1 MLKVNNIYFQ
11 YHQKKRVLDD
21 LSFSLGVGEHMCIMG
36 ESGSGKSTLLKAIYG
51 LIDLDQGSITWKNQ
65 EVLGPAYHLI
75 PGMDFFKYVAQDF
88 DLMPYT
94 SVSENIGKF
103 LSRFY
108 PEEKAKRTQELLGVI
123 EMVEFA
129 DEKVKNLS
137 GGQQQRVAIARALAK
152 EPELFLLDEPF
163 SQIDTFKKNSLRR
176 NLFSYLKKKNI
187 SCIVA
192 THDGFDAL
200 SFADQMIVIKN
211 QKIIAKGTPKN
222 LYKNPLNL
230 SVATLFDDVNEIIMK
245 GESLLLYPH
254 QIKISKKSEHIA
266 TVVSSYFKGFHWLI
280 EADFLSQKIYFY
292 HQEMIPAKKE
302 VMLSFVK
309 NF

>member
-1 MLKVNNIYFQ
+1 
-11 YHQKKRVLDD
+11 
-21 LSFSLGVGEHMCIMG
+21 
-36 ESGSGKSTLLKAIYG
+36 
-51 LIDLDQGSITWKNQ
+51 
-65 EVLGPAYHLI
+65 
-75 PGMDFFKYVAQDF
+75 MDFFKYVAQDF

-129 DEKVKNLS
+129 DEKVKHLS

-222 LYKNPLNL
+222 LYNNPLDV
-230 SVATLFDDVNEIIMK
+230 SVATLFDDVNEIIIK

-292 HQEMIPAKKE
+292 HQEMIPVEKE

-309 NF
+309 TSRKFF